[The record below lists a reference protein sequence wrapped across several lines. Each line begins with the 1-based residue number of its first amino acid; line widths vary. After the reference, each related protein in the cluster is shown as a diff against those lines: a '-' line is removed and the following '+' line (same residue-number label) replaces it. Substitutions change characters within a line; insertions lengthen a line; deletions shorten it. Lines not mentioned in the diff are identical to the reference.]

1 VPDRTGR
8 WRRRGP
14 THLTPDGDRFLQ
26 GIHNVRRLVS
36 GEWTWDVL
44 VALHGGPLHYTNLLD
59 AIRSQRNDTAWPG
72 KKHRYLQDG
81 TLSRTLRRMEQ
92 GELVRNT
99 RENEF
104 PYRSE
109 YELTPAAKE
118 LLAVVV
124 PVAEWAES
132 NAVLLKRVQQRRH
145 AEGTGNG

>member
-1 VPDRTGR
+1 
-8 WRRRGP
+8 
-14 THLTPDGDRFLQ
+14 
-26 GIHNVRRLVS
+26 
-36 GEWTWDVL
+36 
-44 VALHGGPLHYTNLLD
+44 
-59 AIRSQRNDTAWPG
+59 
-72 KKHRYLQDG
+72 
-81 TLSRTLRRMEQ
+81 MEQ

-109 YELTPAAKE
+109 YELAPAAKE

-132 NAVLLKRVQQRRH
+132 NATLLKRVQQRRH